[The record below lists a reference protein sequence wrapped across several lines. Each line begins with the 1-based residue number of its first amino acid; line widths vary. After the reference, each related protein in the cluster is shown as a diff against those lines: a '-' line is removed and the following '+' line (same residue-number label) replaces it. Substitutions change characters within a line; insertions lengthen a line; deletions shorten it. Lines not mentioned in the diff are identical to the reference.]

1 MKYDNHINL
10 IWVVVWGLV
19 LAGAILGMF
28 WKPALWIIGGVSVFM
43 LVVFA
48 AEFIRIL
55 RMK

>member
-28 WKPALWIIGGVSVFM
+28 WKPALWIIVGVSAFM
-43 LVVFA
+43 LAVFA

>member
-19 LAGAILGMF
+19 LVGAILGMF
-28 WKPALWIIGGVSVFM
+28 WKPALWIIVGVSAFM
-43 LVVFA
+43 LAVFA